1 MLKYFKR
8 GFMIKLYN
16 KKRASAIKTQNTK
29 PRPYLGIQKKYSIKT
44 QKRIYTI
51 KIVKNKRAPFN
62 NALK

>member
-8 GFMIKLYN
+8 GFIIRLYD
-16 KKRASAIKTQNTK
+16 KKRASAIKTQNTN
-29 PRPYLGIQKKYSIKT
+29 PRPYFGIQKKYSIKT

-51 KIVKNKRAPFN
+51 EIVKNKRAPFN